1 MPAQIRPTRLDVTDR
16 FPMVGFRIRTD
27 GGPSQAEVAIA
38 VDPALFAP
46 DRKKDRTAANFYS
59 TRGNGGVRF
68 QGSEAGYTVPPEVLA
83 RFIGSEKL
91 YFGLATAGDGGPMKV
106 AVMPNESSPYISIRG
121 LSGRSMSRVR
131 VLPNRQQRA
140 AGYKRNVQE
149 QLEWA
154 GDVPTPGMEPV
165 ANGGALVPSNGAAP
179 NGSAAPA
186 HYDDGFGPLPD
197 STAPAPV
204 APAQSLAAQGVG
216 HLPVRALSDEPV
228 SLTPPEV
235 GTLGWVARKAAEVA
249 IGMAPGGVGALF
261 NAVIELANSQGC
273 SVGVGPQVGGGLGAG
288 GALGYGVVFGKDGDL
303 GVYGSAEIDIG
314 FITSIAATACVTIVQ
329 GGINAFNGW
338 NAGFA
343 ISGGE
348 GIVGGAMIL
357 LNDKSE
363 FVGAS
368 ANVGVGVGFSPIDF
382 YVAAQRGWSTR
393 VQSLALAY
401 AQGMAAPARARG
413 RAPVQARRCSN
424 GSGVGY
430 ARTQG
435 GGARALDAGST
446 TLDVR
451 YRCFIPSPL
460 IDSPLTVYGGDGR
473 GFSENGGTSRGDL
486 HARIILTPG
495 GGIEGIGII
504 DRHWGE
510 STEYATSD
518 SYHVEGKPDW
528 WLGKVEGAQPTD
540 RKTLAADDDNLNIVA
555 GSPGSAR
562 NIEAMAENASI
573 VSISA
578 SGALPL
584 SIVAPAIDADLA
596 IMIRQTSSG
605 GIECKVA
612 GEHDGFPCHEL
623 YVNGVR
629 VYSYDPVAAGSD
641 PSALAPLM
649 DVTARTEWIDCTG
662 YGATAQSL
670 GAGSWT
676 VNWDEAELVPQ
687 PTDFSCWAAAGAMLV
702 GWRDRVSLT
711 PDSVAASCSRSTA
724 SGLLT
729 DDNSKFATE
738 MGFVAVPPVCYTQ
751 DGFRALL
758 ESNGPLWVSE
768 GVPPNLHAVI
778 VTGMYS
784 DGTNTYVRIADP
796 WDRTVGTPGAPGNY
810 VTTHDTGSRY
820 IMSWADFTQQYE
832 AAMTGEPPNRQIL
845 HSGNPNG
852 LSPNTGQT
860 TPPPGYA
867 QSLGRS
873 QPRKMAVGRGLSN
886 ESFTINWDDVQQIAQ
901 PTDVSCWATSASMV
915 LGWRDQQSID
925 VNYIAAKAGLTTA
938 TGLDPAQ
945 VGQFALD
952 MGMVAEP
959 PQSYTVEAFRQ
970 LIADN
975 GPLWVGEAN
984 PGLHVIVV
992 TGLYSDGSDTFVRI
1006 TDPWDREIGLPG
1018 KPGIYA
1024 DTHAAG
1030 SRYIMR
1036 WADFVAEYEKA
1047 ATDFERVNLQILH
1060 CGGTFGNVANTGGST
1075 PVGYA
1080 QGLATSRARA
1090 GALGTVV
1097 PSYSAS
1103 DPRSILTQIIDFFGR
1118 FGEWSTGVD
1127 VTRSMPHSAICQLQ
1141 IMRADGSLAGG
1152 TAFYAGPGLIVTCAH
1167 CLVGAQSVRVYA
1179 GRTDGDFLTMFDVDP
1194 ADWSIHPHFVST
1206 DDAYDIAVIRVQWAG
1221 GTAPNGNFFQ
1231 IEDLQGGVGSK
1242 IIVSG
1247 YAGGSVN
1254 INRQH
1259 MDGSTIAELSPD
1271 GHHIFYNLQTA
1282 GGESGAPVLALVTD
1296 TDTDGWAD
1304 AVRVVGVHV
1313 NAHNAT
1319 RNMGVRLT
1327 PEKISWILNRGMVAP
1342 AAYGLDAIG
1351 DPVDT
1356 APTDADL
1363 TLAPPP
1369 PPRARA
1375 MDVLGTVTSI
1385 GGILP
1390 QILSDSSGDIS
1401 WELDQFKGIKHPN
1414 DKAPTNPAP
1423 YTDAETIRLDDWPKL
1438 TGWYVDDIYAWFTV
1452 DWQHN
1457 GLSLGNVRIGNIGT
1471 NDAKLM
1477 KLKVRAQ
1484 IMDDNILYEP
1494 GGLAALRVRFH
1505 YRFGRTPGDDVI
1517 GVTELQLF
1525 ADGTYLRK
1533 SDWLQ
1538 KSTV

>member
-16 FPMVGFRIRTD
+16 FPMVGFRIRAD

-68 QGSEAGYTVPPEVLA
+68 QGAEAGYTVPPEILA
-83 RFIGSEKL
+83 RFIGNDKL
-91 YFGLATAGDGGPMKV
+91 YFGLATAGDGGAMKV
-106 AVMPNESSPYISIRG
+106 AVMPNTTSPYISIKG

-140 AGYKRNVQE
+140 AGYKRASQE
-149 QLEWA
+149 QLDWA
-154 GDVPTPGMEPV
+154 GDVAVPGMEPL
-165 ANGGALVPSNGAAP
+165 ANGAAP
-179 NGSAAPA
+179 GSAPSVAAPNGAAGPA

-197 STAPAPV
+197 TSAPTPAPAP
-204 APAQSLAAQGVG
+204 APAQPAAQSLAARGIG
-216 HLPVRALSDEPV
+216 YPPVRALSDEPFT
-228 SLTPPEV
+228 LTPPEV

-249 IGMAPGGVGALF
+249 IGMAPGGVGVLL
-261 NAVIELANSQGC
+261 NAAIALANSYGC

-288 GALGYGVVFGKDGDL
+288 GAAGAGVIFGKDGDL
-303 GVYGSAEIDIG
+303 GIYGSLEIDIG
-314 FITSIAATACVTIVQ
+314 FITSISATACVTIVQ
-329 GGINAFNGW
+329 GGIDAFNGW
-338 NAGFA
+338 NYGFA

-348 GIVGGAMIL
+348 GIVSGAMIL

-368 ANVGVGVGFSPIDF
+368 ANVGIGAGFSPVDF
-382 YVAAQRGWSTR
+382 YVAAQHGWATR

-401 AQGMAAPARARG
+401 AQGLSAPGRTRG
-413 RAPVQARRCSN
+413 RVPVQARRYSN

-430 ARTQG
+430 ARAQG

-446 TLDVR
+446 TLDIR

-460 IDSPLTVYGGDGR
+460 IDSPFTVYGGDGR
-473 GFSENGGTSRGDL
+473 GFQENGGTSRGDL
-486 HARIILTPG
+486 HARVTLMPG
-495 GGIEGIGII
+495 GGIESISTI

-510 STEYATSD
+510 SSEYATSD

-528 WLGKVEGAQPTD
+528 WLGKVDGAQPTNWD
-540 RKTLAADDDNLNIVA
+540 TLQADDDNLNIVA
-555 GSPGSAR
+555 GSTGSTR
-562 NIEAMAENASI
+562 NIEAMADNASI
-573 VSISA
+573 VSITAIGS
-578 SGALPL
+578 LPL
-584 SIVAPAIDADLA
+584 SLVAPAIDADLA
-596 IMIRQTSSG
+596 IMIRRTSSG
-605 GIECKVA
+605 GIECKVV
-612 GEHDGFPCHEL
+612 GEHDGFPCHEV
-623 YVNGVR
+623 YVNGVA
-629 VYSYDPVAAGSD
+629 VYTFDPVAAGEG
-641 PSALAPLM
+641 PTALKPPM
-649 DVTARTEWIDCTG
+649 DITARTDWIDCTG
-662 YGATAQSL
+662 SGAMAQSL

-676 VNWDEAELVPQ
+676 VNWDEVELVPQ
-687 PTDFSCWAAAGAMLV
+687 PTEFSCWAAAGAMLV

-729 DDNSKFATE
+729 DDNSKFAAE
-738 MGFVAVPPVCYTQ
+738 MGFSAEAPVCYTEE
-751 DGFRALL
+751 GFRDLIAR
-758 ESNGPLWVSE
+758 SGPLWVSE
-768 GVPPNLHAVI
+768 GVPPNLHAII

-784 DGTNTYVRIADP
+784 DGTNSYVRIADP
-796 WDRTVGTPGAPGNY
+796 WDRTVGTPGVPGNY
-810 VTTHDTGSRY
+810 ATTHNTGSRY

-845 HSGNPNG
+845 HSGNPKG

-860 TPPPGYA
+860 VPPPGYA
-867 QSLGRS
+867 QSLGRART
-873 QPRKMAVGRGLSN
+873 RKMPAARGLSG
-886 ESFTINWDDVQQIAQ
+886 EQSFTINWDDVQQIAQ
-901 PTDVSCWATSASMV
+901 PTDLSCWATSASMV
-915 LGWRDQQSID
+915 LGWRDKQSID
-925 VNYIAAKAGLTTA
+925 INYIAGKAGLTTA

-945 VGQFALD
+945 VGQFATD
-952 MGMVAEP
+952 MDMVAEP
-959 PQSYTVEAFRQ
+959 PQSYTIEAFRQ
-970 LIADN
+970 LIAKN

-992 TGLYSDGSDTFVRI
+992 TGLYSDGSETYVRI

-1047 ATDFERVNLQILH
+1047 ATDFARVNLQILH

-1075 PVGYA
+1075 PSGYA
-1080 QGLATSRARA
+1080 QG
-1090 GALGTVV
+1090 LGTVV
-1097 PSYSAS
+1097 PSYSAN
-1103 DPRSILTQIIDFFGR
+1103 DPRGILTQIFDFFGR
-1118 FGEWSTGVD
+1118 FGEWTTGVD

-1141 IMRADGSLAGG
+1141 ITQTDGSLAGG

-1167 CLVGAQSVRVYA
+1167 CLVDAQSVRVFA

-1206 DDAYDIAVIRVQWAG
+1206 DDPYDIAVIRVQWAG
-1221 GTAPNGNFFQ
+1221 GMAPNGNHFEMQ
-1231 IEDLQGGVGSK
+1231 DLQGGVGSK

-1247 YAGGSVN
+1247 YAGDNVN

-1259 MDGSTIAELSPD
+1259 MDGSTIHELSPD
-1271 GHHIFYNLQTA
+1271 GHHVFYNLQTA
-1282 GGESGAPVLALVTD
+1282 AGESGAPVLALVTGSD
-1296 TDTDGWAD
+1296 QDGWAD

-1313 NAHNAT
+1313 DSHSLT

-1351 DPVDT
+1351 GPIDT

-1375 MDVLGTVTSI
+1375 LDVLGTVTTI

-1401 WELDQFKGIKHPN
+1401 WELDQFKGLKHPN
-1414 DKAPTNPAP
+1414 DKAPANPASF
-1423 YTDAETIRLDDWPKL
+1423 TDAATIRLDDWPKL
-1438 TGWYVDDIYAWFTV
+1438 TGWYVDDIFAWFTV

-1457 GLSLGNVRIGNIGT
+1457 GLSLGNVRIGNIAT

-1505 YRFGRTPGDDVI
+1505 YRFSRTPGDDVI

-1538 KSTV
+1538 KSTI